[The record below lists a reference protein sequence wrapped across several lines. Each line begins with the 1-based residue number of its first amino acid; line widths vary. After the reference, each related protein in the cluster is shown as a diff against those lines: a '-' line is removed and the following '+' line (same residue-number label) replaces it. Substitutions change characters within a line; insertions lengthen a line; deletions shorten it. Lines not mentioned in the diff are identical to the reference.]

1 MFEYQVFDV
10 KATPRKSSDSEL
22 TLPNLTPHHKNPKI
36 KLSKILPET

>member
-1 MFEYQVFDV
+1 MFEYQVSDV

-22 TLPNLTPHHKNPKI
+22 TPKI